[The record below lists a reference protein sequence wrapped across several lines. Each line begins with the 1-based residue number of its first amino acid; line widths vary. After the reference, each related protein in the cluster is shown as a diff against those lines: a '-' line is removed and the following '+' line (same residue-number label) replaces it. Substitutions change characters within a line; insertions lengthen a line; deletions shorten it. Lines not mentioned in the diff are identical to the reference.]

1 MDGLTGL
8 KRFEARLNGAV
19 VEEIRRWNSHPEL
32 GKLLAS
38 LDAHTHSRTFFSTY
52 AEAIIAR
59 HLLSCGCDLRFE
71 VPTPAGKCCDFEI
84 RCRGQRFFLHVKR
97 ADSRRPARRKPTV
110 SSRLRYL
117 ERIAR
122 PYVVNVRW
130 QEDLTDEQM
139 HHFVTSAAEFV
150 RRSRV
155 GDELAVADD
164 DGRALGGVRIAAPC
178 EGTHVRLEIDPPTGT
193 GDDVPRMQK
202 LMRKA
207 YKQFMPRATNVIL
220 IGTTRPDAADDVE
233 TALLGSHIERWDALP
248 PRGRRIAHGRAS
260 DGLWHDGQLPES
272 MAAGWFCFAPE
283 DDAVQSSLWIRPG
296 ASLDP
301 PMKSLLA
308 ELFETQ

>member
-1 MDGLTGL
+1 MDGRTGL
-8 KRFEARLNGAV
+8 KRFEARLNGTV
-19 VEEIRRWNSHPEL
+19 VEEIRQWNGHPEL

-71 VPTPAGKCCDFEI
+71 VPTPAGKRCDFEV

-97 ADSRRPARRKPTV
+97 ADSLRPARRKPTV

-139 HHFVTSAAEFV
+139 YQFVTSAAEFV

-164 DGRALGGVRIAAPC
+164 DGRPLGGVRIAAPC

-193 GDDVPRMQK
+193 GDDVPRIQK

-220 IGTTRPDAADDVE
+220 IGTTRPDAGDDVE

-283 DDAVQSSLWIRPG
+283 ADAVQSSVWIRPG
-296 ASLDP
+296 APLEP

-308 ELFETQ
+308 ELFETR

>member
-1 MDGLTGL
+1 MDGRTGL
-8 KRFEARLNGAV
+8 KRFEARLNGTV
-19 VEEIRRWNSHPEL
+19 VEEIRQWNGHPEL

-97 ADSRRPARRKPTV
+97 ADSLRPARRKPTV

-139 HHFVTSAAEFV
+139 HKFVTSAAEFV

-178 EGTHVRLEIDPPTGT
+178 EGTHVRLEIDPSTGSI
-193 GDDVPRMQK
+193 DDVPRIQK

-207 YKQFMPRATNVIL
+207 YRQFMPKATNVIL
-220 IGTTRPDAADDVE
+220 IGTTRSDAGDDVE
-233 TALLGSHIERWDALP
+233 RALLGSHIERWDALP

-272 MAAGWFCFAPE
+272 MAAGWFCFAPQDE
-283 DDAVQSSLWIRPG
+283 ALHSTVWIRPG
-296 ASLDP
+296 APLEP
-301 PMKSLLA
+301 RMKAVLG
-308 ELFETQ
+308 ELFENR